1 MKRCVFSGNHGGFE
15 SQKKKTD
22 VHDVSSL
29 VSLIIYRLS
38 TKMYRA
44 NMDGKTKL

>member
-1 MKRCVFSGNHGGFE
+1 MEDLNPR
-15 SQKKKTD
+15 KKKD

-44 NMDGKTKL
+44 NMDVNAKL